1 MSADPFARNLAV
13 KALKSIGA
21 GTGDM
26 TKAVYDTN
34 NDGVVNAAASA
45 PWGGLTSVPASISTV
60 AGLAPAAD
68 KIAYYTGTATASLMT
83 ITSFGRTFVAYADAA
98 TAFAGIKQVAD
109 TATTGV
115 VRLATNAEVITGTA
129 TGIATAP
136 AGITAK
142 TIKDWIGA
150 LIEKPQNQDYVIARN
165 IPLGCTVNSITTKSA
180 SGTCTVTGKINT
192 TALGG
197 TANAVSTTEVVQ
209 THSSANVAAA
219 GDDLV
224 ITVSGNSSC
233 QRLEVTVAF
242 TRTLGT

>member
-1 MSADPFARNLAV
+1 MSDIFARLLAS

-34 NDGVVNAAASA
+34 NDGVVDAAATA
-45 PWGGLTSVPASISTV
+45 PWSGVTSKPASLTSIDGLT
-60 AGLAPAAD
+60 PAAD
-68 KIAYYTGTATASLMT
+68 RLAYYTGAGTAALTT
-83 ITSFGRTFVAYADAA
+83 FTVFGRIFVSYADAA
-98 TAFAGIKQVAD
+98 SAFAGIKQVAT
-109 TATTGV
+109 TAVTGV
-115 VRLATNAEVITGTA
+115 VELATDAETNTGTDTSRA
-129 TGIATAP
+129 MTPSNLA
-136 AGITAK
+136 AK
-142 TIKDWIGA
+142 TVKDWISI
-150 LIEKPQNQDYVIARN
+150 LIEKPIEQDYVVARN

-197 TANAVSTTEVVQ
+197 TANSASSTETTQ

-224 ITVSGNSSC
+224 LTISSNSTC
-233 QRLEVTVAF
+233 LRLEVTVAF
-242 TRTLGT
+242 TRALGT